1 MTVVTPPVAAN
12 SLLALVGA
20 STPVGYET
28 AGGTMCVDHV
38 NDVAYFLEDS
48 ATAGIKKLTIGTSG
62 AETLQAINLDIFGD
76 AGGGTPNHT
85 IGVGAS
91 CYHPGAGK
99 LLTGVDGASNSD
111 PIAVINTTTLVADFV
126 AGQSSSSLNHSTNFD
141 TSGPRYLFSAQM
153 IPLQTGDANYV
164 VSRGLRSGSHE
175 NEIGIFKIT
184 DTTLFVVYA
193 QDIVEPLARLCSGD
207 NGSANSVA
215 EFFVVGDQFSR
226 GGGDPTAVVLYR
238 FLVHGLTVGKATLG
252 SVAPH
257 DIDATWTNFSAVGSP
272 GYDTSDGNVLVSF
285 TTLDAVTTPSYLA
298 KISTTTGAVLWK
310 AAIDADFVDLPS
322 CSINGTLGV
331 FNASGSS
338 ARTLKLVDL
347 SNGAITTQSWNS
359 GFTGVV
365 SQVWDYAAG
374 AITAN
379 MGYSQ
384 SGTGP
389 VPTYLGAY
397 LAAHANVIPFSRWG
411 RVFSAQTYV
420 GPDPTPPD
428 AATAPQRA
436 WTYVQDGHTFYVLD
450 LGAEGTFVFD
460 LITQH
465 WSKFYTTSTTP
476 LWNLSNGTV
485 WNDRIVGGDRSGNEV
500 WELDPN
506 ATLDNGTDEITRT
519 VSCSVQRISR
529 NFMSVGALRVDCS
542 NGVLSGSGD
551 SSLALRFSDD
561 SENTWVSVDPVTLV
575 AGDFGGEVA
584 FRALGAFAA
593 PGRVFE
599 LSDIGGLVRINS
611 ASIDPEADEDDAKQS
626 S

>member
-28 AGGTMCVDHV
+28 GGGTMCVDHV

-48 ATAGIKKLTIGTSG
+48 ATAGVKKITGGTTG
-62 AETLQAINLDIFGD
+62 TETLQALNLDIFGD
-76 AGGGTPNHT
+76 AGGGTPNHV

-99 LLTGVDGASNSD
+99 LLTAVDGAFNSD
-111 PIAVINTTTLVADFV
+111 PIAVINVSTLVADFV
-126 AGQSSSSLNHSTNFD
+126 AGQSSSSLDHSTNFD
-141 TSGPRYLFSAQM
+141 TTGPRYLFSAQM
-153 IPLQTGDANYV
+153 IPLQAGDTSYV

-175 NEIGIFKIT
+175 NEVGIFQIT
-184 DTTLFVVYA
+184 GTTLFVVYA
-193 QDIVEPLARLCSGD
+193 QDIAEPLARLCSGD
-207 NGSANSVA
+207 NGPANSVA

-226 GGGDPTAVVLYR
+226 GGGDPTSVTLYR

-252 SVAPH
+252 ALAPA
-257 DIDATWTNFSAVGSP
+257 DIDATWTNFSAVSNP
-272 GYDTSDGNVLVSF
+272 GYDTSDGNIVVSF
-285 TTLDAVTTPSYLA
+285 TTLDAVTTTSYLA
-298 KISTTTGAVLWK
+298 KISATTGAVLWK
-310 AAIDADFVDLPS
+310 TAINASAVDFAQ
-322 CSINGTLGV
+322 CSLNGTLGV
-331 FNASGSS
+331 FNASGS
-338 ARTLKLVDL
+338 RTLALVDL
-347 SNGAITTQSWNS
+347 SSGAVTTQSWNN
-359 GFTGVV
+359 GFTTVI
-365 SQVWDYAAG
+365 SQVWDYASG
-374 AITAN
+374 SLTAN
-379 MGYSQ
+379 MAYTQ
-384 SGTGP
+384 STGP
-389 VPTYLGAY
+389 VPTYLGTY
-397 LAAHANVIPFSRWG
+397 LAAHSNVVPSSRWG
-411 RVFSAQTYV
+411 RLFTAQTYV

-460 LITQH
+460 IITQH

-476 LWNLSNGTV
+476 LWNLSNGTM

-519 VSCSVQRISR
+519 VSCSVQRLSR
-529 NFMSVGALRVDCS
+529 NFMSVGVMRVDCS
-542 NGVLSGSGD
+542 SGVLSGSGD

-561 SENTWVSVDPVTLV
+561 EEHTWVSVDPVTLT
-575 AGDFGGEVA
+575 AGDYSGEVA

-599 LSDIGGLVRINS
+599 LSDTGGLVRINS